1 MVQKNSTQR
10 LKRQCLRL
18 SARARGRIYSQVN
31 ELQRTRL
38 PSILNY
44 VCANNEKEVIILACI
59 HNQKGYSFIDLY
71 IPVTYVEVDDMNDL
85 PRLADEYGSGELWL
99 TGTEHYYSQY

>member
-1 MVQKNSTQR
+1 MVQKNSRQR

-44 VCANNEKEVIILACI
+44 VCANNEKEVIILAGI
-59 HNQKGYSFIDLY
+59 HNQKGYRFIDLY
-71 IPVTYVEVDDMNDL
+71 IPVTYVEADDMNDL
-85 PRLADEYGSGELWL
+85 ARLADEYGSGEIWF
-99 TGTEHYYSQY
+99 TGIEHYY